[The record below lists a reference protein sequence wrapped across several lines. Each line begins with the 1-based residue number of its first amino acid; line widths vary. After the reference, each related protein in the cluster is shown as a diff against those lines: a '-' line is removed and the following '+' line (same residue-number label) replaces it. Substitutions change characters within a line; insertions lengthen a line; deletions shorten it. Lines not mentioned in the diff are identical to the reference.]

1 MTTGAI
7 STTSFAAAMKK
18 IYPQKRVELIF
29 YKHHPLMAKMA
40 KAEDF
45 YGFDQGGTM
54 AIAVQSGAPSGGR
67 SATFGNAQANISAGN
82 DERFNIS
89 RKTDYQLWKLNN
101 EVIEASSRDVGAIM
115 RVLQNKGDAA
125 LLNLSRNLAAML
137 YGNGGGA
144 RGRGNNAAPVGTTI
158 VLANPGDIVFFERDM
173 VLVASDVDGS
183 GTNGVIRGPGG
194 GAAADTALVT
204 GVDRSAGSFTVN
216 AIPASWGNQDYYFQQ
231 GDVSGLTT
239 GAPGLPAA
247 VTGNVVTGLA
257 GWIPTTAP
265 VAGVDNFFGL
275 DRGVDP
281 TRLAGSRFNGIGLP
295 IEESLK
301 RISTLIVRNGGRP
314 DTVFLNPI
322 DYERL
327 ELSLE
332 GRARFET
339 MTTQVGGKRSAT
351 VGFDSM
357 VITTTAGKANVFA
370 DVNCPQG
377 SGYMLQMDTWKF
389 HHLKGCPHMITQGAG
404 AGGGRMVNDN
414 DQVEFRSVYRGNLA
428 CTAPG
433 YNGVVQL

>member
-1 MTTGAI
+1 MTIGPI
-7 STTSFAAAMKK
+7 NNVSFQAAMKK

-45 YGFDQGGTM
+45 YGYNEVGGVANTM
-54 AIAVQSGAPSGGR
+54 AIAVQTGAPSGGR
-67 SATFGNAQANISAGN
+67 SATFGSAQANISAGN
-82 DERFNIS
+82 DERFSIS
-89 RKTDYQLWKLNN
+89 RRTDYQLWQLEN

-125 LLNLSRNLAAML
+125 LLNLSRNLAAMF
-137 YGNGGGA
+137 YGNGGGS
-144 RGRGNNAAPVGTTI
+144 RGEIATI
-158 VLANPGDIVFFERDM
+158 VAGAGVCTVTLTNPSDIVFFERDM
-173 VLVASDVDGS
+173 RLQAATWDGTGVA
-183 GTNGVIRGPGG
+183 GVIRVPT
-194 GAAADTALVT
+194 DTINSI
-204 GVDRSAGSFTVN
+204 DRSAGTFTITGGVV
-216 AIPASWGNQDYYFQQ
+216 PATWANGDFLFQQ
-231 GDVSGLTT
+231 GDISS
-239 GAPGLPAA
+239 
-247 VTGNVVTGLA
+247 VVTGLE
-257 GWIPTTAP
+257 GWLPVVAP
-265 VAGVDNFFGL
+265 VAGDAFFGL
-275 DRGVDP
+275 DRSVDP

-295 IEESLK
+295 IEEALK

-339 MTTQVGGKRSAT
+339 MTSQVGGKRSASI
-351 VGFDSM
+351 GFDSM
-357 VITTTAGKANVFA
+357 IITTTAGKANVFA

-377 SGYMLQMDTWKF
+377 TGYMLQMDTWKF

-404 AGGGRMVNDN
+404 SGGGRMVNDS
-414 DQVEFRSVYRGNLA
+414 DRVEFRAVYRGNMA